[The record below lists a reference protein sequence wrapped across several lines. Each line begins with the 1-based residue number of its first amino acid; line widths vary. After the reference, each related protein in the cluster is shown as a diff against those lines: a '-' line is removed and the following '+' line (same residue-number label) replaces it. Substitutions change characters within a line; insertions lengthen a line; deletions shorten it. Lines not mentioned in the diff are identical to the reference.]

1 MGGSLYQL
9 KIEAFFLIFI
19 IYTDIYKYTLF
30 IVKSIHS
37 SLYSKTKRIWH
48 GTQFVVDLFMYIIH
62 LCFWLILYTY
72 SHLAENCFNVY
83 KFYYFVLNDIN
94 NTKWIVLITSHNII
108 LPVFNQYINTFYI
121 FIIL

>member
-48 GTQFVVDLFMYIIH
+48 GTQFVVDHVHVIFLPFKDFRKIM
-62 LCFWLILYTY
+62 
-72 SHLAENCFNVY
+72 
-83 KFYYFVLNDIN
+83 
-94 NTKWIVLITSHNII
+94 NIQ
-108 LPVFNQYINTFYI
+108 NI
-121 FIIL
+121 F